1 MEIVQTMY
9 LDRSKVT
16 KGALSCFWNSS
27 SLRLELRSEVY
38 VPVLMSRVVGSL
50 VELLRILKLKER
62 AL

>member
-9 LDRSKVT
+9 LDSSKIT

-27 SLRLELRSEVY
+27 SLRSEVY

-50 VELLRILKLKER
+50 VELLRILTLKEC